1 LRFRIRSIFVG
12 VNLAVLLVL
21 VGAVGFLQLY
31 ESELVR
37 RTESELIA
45 QGAFVRSLYRDR
57 IRQVHEE
64 GCEHSSRIEEYG
76 TAVQVDWPVGIQ
88 GRFRPIPPQL
98 DLASDEV
105 YLPAPNPRPAAAEP
119 DPCAVRAAR
128 PLEPLLREVQNI
140 TLAGIHILDAR
151 GTIVASTRD
160 VDGLT
165 MLDRREIQRAMTGD
179 IVSLVR
185 HRDGALGSWSL
196 ESIKRRTQMRV
207 FVAIPIV
214 QEGRLLGAVAL
225 VRTPISLVK
234 AVYRN
239 RWVFGAF
246 AGAVL
251 LVAVIISL
259 VTGFFVGRPIRRLID
274 QTRRVA
280 RDGADASE
288 PIERPGTREVDELS
302 RAFADMA
309 ETLEER
315 NNYIRT
321 FARNVSHEF
330 KTPISSIQGT
340 VELLDEHL
348 DTMSE
353 ERRER
358 FLEMLADDAEH
369 MEQLVERLLTLARA
383 EVFQPGDDSAAVA
396 PILQQIAERVD
407 DLRVDWQVDE
417 AVTTLPMAA
426 ETLESILTN
435 LLDNA
440 DSHGAEGVDIEVRR
454 RGEGDGIEVLVRD
467 DGPGISEGN
476 ADKIFEPF
484 FSADRSEGDT
494 GLGLAIAQAL
504 MQAHDGDI
512 ALVEG
517 SGSERGATFRLAFPR
532 P

>member
-1 LRFRIRSIFVG
+1 LRLRIRSIFVG

-21 VGAVGFLQLY
+21 VGTVGFLQLY

-57 IRQVHEE
+57 MRRVLEA
-64 GCEHSSRIEEYG
+64 GCKPRRGLEEYG
-76 TAVQVDWPVGIQ
+76 TAVRVDWPVGIK

-105 YLPAPNPRPAAAEP
+105 HLPAPGPRPAPAEP
-119 DPCAVRAAR
+119 EPCAVEAAQ
-128 PLEPLLREVQNI
+128 PLEPLIREVQNI

-151 GTIVASTRD
+151 GTVVASTQD
-160 VDGLT
+160 VDGQT
-165 MLDRREIQRAMTGD
+165 MLDRREIQRVMTGD

-185 HRDGALGSWSL
+185 HRTGALGSWSL

-214 QEGRLLGAVAL
+214 EKGRLIGAVAL
-225 VRTPISLVK
+225 VRTPISLLK

-251 LVAVIISL
+251 LVAIMISL

-280 RDGADASE
+280 RDGADATE
-288 PIERPGTREVDELS
+288 PIDRPGTREVDELS

-309 ETLEER
+309 ETLRER

-340 VELLDEHL
+340 VELLEEHL

-353 ERRER
+353 EQRER
-358 FLEMLADDAEH
+358 FLEMLADDARH
-369 MEQLVERLLTLARA
+369 MEQLVGRLLTLARA
-383 EVFQPGDDSAAVA
+383 EVFQPGDASTAVV
-396 PILQQIAERVD
+396 PILRQLTERFD
-407 DLRVDWQVDE
+407 NLQVDWQVDE
-417 AVTTLPMAA
+417 EITTLPMAA
-426 ETLESILTN
+426 ETLESILSN

-440 DSHGAEGVDIEVRR
+440 ASHGAAGVDIEVRP
-454 RGEGDGIEVLVRD
+454 RGDGEGIEVRVED

-494 GLGLAIAQAL
+494 GLGLAIAQSL
-504 MQAHDGDI
+504 MQAHGGDI
-512 ALVEG
+512 ELVEPG
-517 SGSERGATFRLAFPR
+517 GSERGATFRLEFPV
-532 P
+532 